1 MQSLVI
7 RLFLKR
13 MNIIISI
20 ARYLVGGLFIF
31 SGLIKL
37 NDPVGT
43 KIKLEEYFNVF
54 ATDFAPFFEAFIPLA
69 LGLAVLLSVLE
80 VALGVAVLI
89 NYRTNITTWVLLGM
103 IVFFTFLTFYSAYFN
118 KVTDCGCF
126 GDAIVLT
133 PWESF
138 TKDVILLV
146 LIGILFINRH
156 RFTETFSLRTSHLV
170 VGSVTVV
177 CLLLGITA
185 VRHLP
190 FADFRAYKVGAD
202 LPRLMQPSEPLRY
215 KYIMTKNGEDE
226 EFLQYPTDKSYTFK
240 EMIPLNAEKAQAKI
254 TDYSVWNDEGDFTEA
269 TFEGNKLL
277 VVMYDVV
284 KANKEALP
292 KIQNLADQLPAGVE
306 TLVLTASGGA
316 IYDEFRHEH
325 QLALPYYYADA
336 TVLKTIIRA
345 NPGLVLLQNGVV
357 RGKWHFRDTPSVPE
371 ITKLLSQ
378 SAAAAR

>member
-1 MQSLVI
+1 
-7 RLFLKR
+7 
-13 MNIIISI
+13 MNVLTQI

-54 ATDFAPFFEAFIPLA
+54 AIDFAPFFEAFIPLA
-69 LGLAVLLSVLE
+69 LGLAVFLSVLE
-80 VALGVAVLI
+80 VALGGAVLI
-89 NYRTNITTWVLLGM
+89 KYRMNITTWVLLGM
-103 IVFFTFLTFYSAYFN
+103 IVFFTFLTFYSAFFN

-138 TKDVILLV
+138 TKDLILLA
-146 LIGILFINRH
+146 LIGLLFAYRH
-156 RFTETFSLRTSHLV
+156 RFSETFSLRTSHLV

-177 CLLLGITA
+177 CLVLGITA

-202 LPRLMQPSEPLRY
+202 LPRLMQPSEPLLY

-226 EFLQYPTDKSYTFK
+226 EFTQYPTDKAYTFK
-240 EMIPLNAEKAQAKI
+240 KMVPLNPEAQPKI

-269 TFEGNKLL
+269 TFRGSKLL
-277 VVMYDVV
+277 VVMYDVT
-284 KANKEALP
+284 KANKEALSEV
-292 KIQNLADQLPAGVE
+292 QRLANQLPIGVE
-306 TLVLTASGGA
+306 AMVLTASGEA
-316 IYDEFRHEH
+316 IYDEFRHEY

-357 RGKWHFRDTPSVPE
+357 RGKWHFRDTPSVEE
-371 ITKLLSQ
+371 ISDLLGQ
-378 SAAAAR
+378 GVAVVK

>member
-1 MQSLVI
+1 MHILTQ
-7 RLFLKR
+7 
-13 MNIIISI
+13 I

-43 KIKLEEYFNVF
+43 KIKLEEYFDVF
-54 ATDFAPFFEAFIPLA
+54 STDFAPFFEAFIPLA
-69 LGLAVLLSVLE
+69 LGLAVFLSVLE

-89 NYRTNITTWVLLGM
+89 RYRMAITTWVLLGM

-138 TKDVILLV
+138 TKDIILLV
-146 LIGILFINRH
+146 LIGILFTYRH

-177 CLLLGITA
+177 CLILGITA

-215 KYIMTKNGEDE
+215 KYIMTKDGRDE
-226 EFLQYPTDKSYTFK
+226 EFTEYPADKSYTYK
-240 EMIPLNAEKAQAKI
+240 EMVTLNPEAQAKI
-254 TDYSVWNDEGDFTEA
+254 SDYSVWNDEGDFTEA

-277 VVMYDVV
+277 VVMYDVT
-284 KANKEALP
+284 KADKEVLP
-292 KIQNLADQLPAGVE
+292 EIQRLADQLPAGTE
-306 TLVLTASGGA
+306 ALVLTASGEA
-316 IYDEFRHEH
+316 IYDEFRHAY

-357 RGKWHFRDTPSVPE
+357 RGKWHFRDTPTAEEVSD
-371 ITKLLSQ
+371 LLGQ
-378 SAAAAR
+378 GVAAVE

>member
-1 MQSLVI
+1 
-7 RLFLKR
+7 
-13 MNIIISI
+13 MNIITHI
-20 ARYLVGGLFIF
+20 ARFLVGGLFIF

-54 ATDFAPFFEAFIPLA
+54 ATDFAPFFESFIPLA
-69 LGLAVLLSVLE
+69 LGLAVFLSVLE

-89 NYRTNITTWVLLGM
+89 NYRMAITTWVLLGM

-133 PWESF
+133 PWQSF

-190 FADFRAYKVGAD
+190 FADFRVYKVGAD

-215 KYIMTKNGEDE
+215 KYIMTKNGEE
-226 EFLQYPTDKSYTFK
+226 KEFMQYPTDKSYTFK
-240 EMIPLNAEKAQAKI
+240 EMITLNPEAQAKI

-277 VVMYDVV
+277 VVMYDVT
-284 KANKEALP
+284 KADKDVLP
-292 KIQNLADQLPAGVE
+292 EIQHLADQLPTGTEA
-306 TLVLTASGGA
+306 LVLTASGEA
-316 IYDEFRHEH
+316 IYDEFRHEQ

-336 TVLKTIIRA
+336 TVLKTIIRS

-357 RGKWHFRDTPSVPE
+357 RGKFHFRDTPSVEE
-371 ITKLLSQ
+371 ISDLLGQ
-378 SAAAAR
+378 GVAAVE